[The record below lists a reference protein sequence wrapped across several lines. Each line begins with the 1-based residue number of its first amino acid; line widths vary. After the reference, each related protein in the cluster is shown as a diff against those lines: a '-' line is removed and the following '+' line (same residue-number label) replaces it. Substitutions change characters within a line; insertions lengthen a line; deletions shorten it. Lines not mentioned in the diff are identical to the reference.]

1 MSHGDL
7 PDEQPPP
14 RTDLPSLGD
23 VLAGFDDQ
31 LVRFEER
38 VDPSKKR
45 RLGCQAP
52 CAGLELPHPS
62 LDLAQAAGSRLWTQ

>member
-38 VDPSKKR
+38 VDPK
-45 RLGCQAP
+45 QEAP
-52 CAGLELPHPS
+52 AGLPS
-62 LDLAQAAGSRLWTQ
+62 AVRWA